1 MLSNDAAPGNRRLVS
16 IGSVMHL
23 ARDADVIWGS
33 GINGKHMHEQL
44 PFSQVD
50 IRAVRGHLTRE
61 LLQKQGHFVP
71 DVLGDPG
78 LLVGE
83 LWPFMKRCEPRY
95 PLTIIPNLND
105 LRDYKAS
112 QDVLDPRSDLKACLT
127 RIAESEFVVGSSLH
141 GIIVAESLGVPARLI
156 SSSVEPTFK
165 YEDYYLGSGRNGFKT
180 AKNLNQALDLGG
192 ESPLKWD
199 SGPLLDS
206 FPFDLWGAELGN
218 PLTTSNRKTRASLTA
233 TQQ

>member
-1 MLSNDAAPGNRRLVS
+1 MLSNEAAAANRRLVS

-33 GINGKHMHEQL
+33 GINGKHMHEEL
-44 PFSQVD
+44 PFSKVD

-61 LLQKQGHFVP
+61 LLQKQGHVVP

-83 LWPFMKRCEPRY
+83 LWPFMKRSEKRY

-105 LRDYKAS
+105 LGDYQAS
-112 QDVLDPRSDLKACLT
+112 HDVLDPRSDLKACLT

-165 YEDYYLGSGRNGFKT
+165 YEDYYSGSGRNRFKT
-180 AKNLNQALDLGG
+180 AKTVSQALDLGG
-192 ESPLKWD
+192 EAALKWD

-218 PLTTSNRKTRASLTA
+218 PLTTSERKMQASVTA